1 MKHTEEIDK
10 AFAVGAEKATLVAN
24 GVLSRVREKVG
35 YSFK

>member
-1 MKHTEEIDK
+1 L
-10 AFAVGAEKATLVAN
+10 AVGAEKAALVAN